1 MQAGLTADTFAK
13 LLDRL
18 DPDREQAG
26 ERYEELRRTLT
37 RFFEWRGAP
46 FAEEHTDE
54 VFNRIARKL
63 SAGVEVRNIG
73 SYCYEVARL
82 VCLEALKGKDSKR
95 ASLDPNNHDI
105 AVVDRADEARESE
118 IRLACLEDCL
128 DSLPIESRELIVEY
142 YQDDKRDRIERR
154 KSLAAR
160 LGLQREALANRA
172 QRLRD
177 RLEQCVK
184 SCWRKKMT
192 I

>member
-1 MQAGLTADTFAK
+1 MNPGLTAEAFTK
-13 LLDRL
+13 LLYCL
-18 DPDREQAG
+18 NVDREQAG

-95 ASLDPNNHDI
+95 ASFDSDNHDI
-105 AVVDRADEARESE
+105 AVVDRADEAREHD
-118 IRLACLEDCL
+118 L
-128 DSLPIESRELIVEY
+128 
-142 YQDDKRDRIERR
+142 
-154 KSLAAR
+154 
-160 LGLQREALANRA
+160 
-172 QRLRD
+172 
-177 RLEQCVK
+177 
-184 SCWRKKMT
+184 
-192 I
+192 